1 MSFRSRLSRI
11 KRFLRRKRRIVS
23 VLLSLLFAFLAFAL
37 PIRLYIE
44 KRAASLVISSV
55 EISARAQI
63 TEKIGD
69 TVTTLLSKNEYSGM
83 LSSPVPGQ
91 NEVKVNGTLLS
102 LFVSELNLILSKSLS
117 SLTLRTKI
125 PLGSILFPSSLS
137 GKGIPI
143 TVKSACNASA
153 ICEVRSSIESAG
165 LNQSLYTLTLV
176 TNVKA
181 MIFSFSERKETEMT
195 VSILLFEALTVGKD
209 PDSVVTT

>member
-1 MSFRSRLSRI
+1 M
-11 KRFLRRKRRIVS
+11 S

-69 TVTTLLSKNEYSGM
+69 TVTTLLSKDEYSGM

-125 PLGSILFPSSLS
+125 PLGKPWRKSPYNAVGFHFTVIGKTALS
-137 GKGIPI
+137 HDPRRTREYHFIEK
-143 TVKSACNASA
+143 V
-153 ICEVRSSIESAG
+153 SIERRQ
-165 LNQSLYTLTLV
+165 LH
-176 TNVKA
+176 
-181 MIFSFSERKETEMT
+181 RH
-195 VSILLFEALTVGKD
+195 
-209 PDSVVTT
+209 TTAKRMSNDMGVFYL